1 MKAIISLILIVQTI
15 FACALC
21 TVYSPKTRVVLD
33 IKTNESVI
41 SEIDVKWILTK
52 PFTDTLK
59 NVYDINLDNNLD
71 KTELATVKNVFLSY
85 VKPKNYLSHI
95 SYGKKINKIK

>member
-1 MKAIISLILIVQTI
+1 MKAIIGLILIVQTI
-15 FACALC
+15 FGCALC
-21 TVYSPKTRVVLD
+21 AVYSPKTRVVLD

-71 KTELATVKNVFLSY
+71 KTELATVKNVFLY
-85 VKPKNYLSHI
+85 YLKNKNY
-95 SYGKKINKIK
+95 